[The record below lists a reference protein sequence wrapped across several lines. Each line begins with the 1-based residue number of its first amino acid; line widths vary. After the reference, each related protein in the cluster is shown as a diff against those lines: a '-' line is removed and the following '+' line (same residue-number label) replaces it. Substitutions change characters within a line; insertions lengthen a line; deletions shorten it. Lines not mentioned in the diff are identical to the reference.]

1 MTELGLVP
9 GLAGWLKGATVNPQR
24 LGSLVPWALTAR
36 IGELGGRGRGGDVRS
51 FGLGS
56 EQKFCLDVTVL

>member
-9 GLAGWLKGATVNPQR
+9 GLARWLKGATVNPQR
-24 LGSLVPWALTAR
+24 LGSLVPWALTAG
-36 IGELGGRGRGGDVRS
+36 IGELGEGRGRGVRS